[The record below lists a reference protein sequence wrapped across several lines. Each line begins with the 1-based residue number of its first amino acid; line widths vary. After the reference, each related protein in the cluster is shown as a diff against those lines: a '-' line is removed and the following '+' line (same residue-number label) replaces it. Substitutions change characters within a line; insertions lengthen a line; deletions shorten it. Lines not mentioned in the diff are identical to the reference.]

1 MFSDFGDSIR
11 VLTTLKKWGI
21 LSEKQVSELSKLS
34 HRRSIQTLR
43 RLEQDRLVKVVESR
57 RSEKTYRIT
66 GSGLDHLDKM
76 KQEGR
81 SAEQSDRSWR
91 SWKSQY

>member
-1 MFSDFGDSIR
+1 MFSNFGDSVR

>member
-1 MFSDFGDSIR
+1 MFSDFGDSVR

-34 HRRSIQTLR
+34 HRRCIQTLR